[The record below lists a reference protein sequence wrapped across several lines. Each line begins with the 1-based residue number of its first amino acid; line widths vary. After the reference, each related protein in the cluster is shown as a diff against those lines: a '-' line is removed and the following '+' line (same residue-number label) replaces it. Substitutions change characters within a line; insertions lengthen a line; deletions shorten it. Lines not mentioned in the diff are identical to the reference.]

1 MATQVSAASTRAVS
15 PAQVYRDV
23 IQVRGL
29 VYADDMAGSFSAR
42 GVRALGYRPAH
53 ELESGLTIA
62 GPEFSEAAK

>member
-15 PAQVYRDV
+15 PPQVYRVV
-23 IQVRGL
+23 IQVRDL
-29 VYADDMAGSFSAR
+29 VNADDMAGSFSAR

-53 ELESGLTIA
+53 ELESGLTTV